1 MQIVPT
7 APRAAAA
14 LVAGAAL
21 LVACGGDAD
30 PEGERPAR
38 DSGDVAAAD
47 DRGGRPSDAAGPGEG
62 DGGAPGTE
70 GAPTAEGARTGGPA
84 APLLRPESEAMTRRA
99 PDAYR
104 VTFVT
109 TEGEFTV
116 RVRREWA
123 PRGAD
128 RLYNLARHGFYDG
141 ARFFRVIDGF
151 VAQFGLSGRP
161 RLDRL
166 WRMHPIPDDSVRLS
180 NQRGTVSF
188 ASSGEDTRTTQL
200 FVNLGDNAR
209 LDAMGFAPV
218 GRVVEGM
225 GVVDVL
231 YAGYGEGAPRGAG
244 PSQERIVREGN
255 AYLEEEFPKLDYIE
269 STEVREEAAGD
280 G

>member
-1 MQIVPT
+1 MESISRAARSAT
-7 APRAAAA
+7 TLTAAAA
-14 LVAGAAL
+14 LL
-21 LVACGGDAD
+21 LACGGDAVPD
-30 PEGERPAR
+30 GEG
-38 DSGDVAAAD
+38 AAAGASGEAEAPERRD
-47 DRGGRPSDAAGPGEG
+47 GPRAGSS
-62 DGGAPGTE
+62 GGADGDSASE
-70 GAPTAEGARTGGPA
+70 ADAGRDGP
-84 APLLRPESEAMTRRA
+84 LHRPESEAMTRRA

-128 RLYNLARHGFYDG
+128 RLYNLSRHGFYDG
-141 ARFFRVIDGF
+141 ARFFRVVDGF

-161 RLDRL
+161 GLDRL
-166 WRMHPIPDDSVRLS
+166 WRKHPIPDDPVRLS
-180 NQRGTVSF
+180 NERGAVSF

-225 GVVDVL
+225 DVVDEL
-231 YAGYGEGAPRGAG
+231 YAGYGEVAPRGGG
-244 PSQERIVREGN
+244 PSQQRIVREGN

-269 STEVREEAAGD
+269 ATEVRERAAG
-280 G
+280 GG

>member
-1 MQIVPT
+1 MESVS
-7 APRAAAA
+7 RAARTAAA
-14 LVAGAAL
+14 LTAGAAL
-21 LVACGGDAD
+21 LVACGGDAGPD
-30 PEGERPAR
+30 GNRDASAGAAGETGAAERR
-38 DSGDVAAAD
+38 DGPPPGSSG
-47 DRGGRPSDAAGPGEG
+47 AGPGDDDASR
-62 DGGAPGTE
+62 DGPLRRPG
-70 GAPTAEGARTGGPA
+70 
-84 APLLRPESEAMTRRA
+84 SEAMTRRA

-128 RLYNLARHGFYDG
+128 RLYNLARHGFYDDT
-141 ARFFRVIDGF
+141 RFFRVIDGF

-166 WRMHPIPDDSVRLS
+166 WREHPIPDDPVRLS
-180 NQRGTVSF
+180 NERGTVTF

-200 FVNLGDNAR
+200 FVNLGDNTR
-209 LDAMGFAPV
+209 LDGMGFAPV

-225 GVVDVL
+225 EVVDAL

-269 STEVREEAAGD
+269 ATEVREEAAGD